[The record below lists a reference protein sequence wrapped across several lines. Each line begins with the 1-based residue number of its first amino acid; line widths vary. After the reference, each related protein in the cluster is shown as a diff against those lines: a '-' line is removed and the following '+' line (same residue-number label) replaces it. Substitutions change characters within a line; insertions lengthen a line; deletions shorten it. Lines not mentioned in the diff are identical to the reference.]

1 MLAQAHQT
9 PWKAVNELRRCAE
22 LPLIRAYFALSGVAW
37 GQGWLIYG
45 RPLIQRHAGSTITIG
60 RGLNMRNW
68 FGSNPLGVNHRSILA
83 TWTADAAI
91 SLGDDVGM
99 TGATIV
105 AQTRVSIGNRVLI
118 GANST
123 ICDTDFHP
131 IDSEMRR
138 VDVMAGVTRPITVE
152 DDVFI
157 GMGVLILKGV
167 TVGRGSVI
175 GAGSVVSTSIP
186 AGVIA
191 AGNPARVIR
200 NVDE

>member
-1 MLAQAHQT
+1 M
-9 PWKAVNELRRCAE
+9 
-22 LPLIRAYFALSGVAW
+22 
-37 GQGWLIYG
+37 IYG

-60 RGLNMRNW
+60 RGLNLRNW
-68 FGSNPLGVNHRSILA
+68 FGSNPLGVQHRSILA
-83 TWTADAAI
+83 TWAAGAAI
-91 SLGDDVGM
+91 NLGDDVGL

-105 AQTRVSIGNRVLI
+105 AQTRVSLGDRVFV

-123 ICDTDFHP
+123 LCDTDFHP
-131 IDSEMRR
+131 LSAAARQ
-138 VDVMAGVTRPITVE
+138 VDVMAGVTRPITIE

-157 GMGVLILKGV
+157 GMGVMILKGV

-175 GAGSVVSTSIP
+175 GAGSIVSRDIP

-200 NVDE
+200 GIHADVDA